1 MERDRGGHRGV
12 KRPSRFGCESRYVS
26 HPAFEHRGRGSVASG
41 KRGADTTLSSIRE
54 KRVLARGE
62 RGGDEKERGGG
73 GKRKSRKE
81 GNTDKRLLKRNY
93 AGRTRAKK
101 KGATSRGKKYRRA
114 TCSCEKREVAGGNR
128 PVIASAAARGGEGR
142 GGQRDQPRNEI
153 ILGTGKQRG
162 GRQKIRNTSRK
173 YR

>member
-1 MERDRGGHRGV
+1 MRISLRFASRVRAPRSRERCIGEKGGGHHPLV
-12 KRPSRFGCESRYVS
+12 DKREESSRAR
-26 HPAFEHRGRGSVASG
+26 RTGRRR
-41 KRGADTTLSSIRE
+41 KRKG
-54 KRVLARGE
+54 
-62 RGGDEKERGGG
+62 RGGG
-73 GKRKSRKE
+73 EKRKSRKE